1 MQILSLTLTNFKSH
15 RDRHVVFQP
24 GTNAICGENGA
35 GKTSILEAIAWTLF
49 DHRGAYKKE
58 DLIRS
63 GEKSAQARVAFISR
77 QDGRTYEVE
86 RCTTK
91 GYTIYDP
98 QLGNRL
104 NYRSLEAEVMP
115 WLRQQLGV
123 APGTDLSQL
132 FANTIGVPQGT
143 FTADFL
149 KATEDRKRVF
159 DSILKVE
166 EYKLANQK
174 MLSLEKYAKSESE
187 ALERD
192 IARYEDAL
200 QELDAAQQRQQ
211 TAMQAIAAAE
221 AALTQLEAELKTLQ
235 AERDALAAVVNQ
247 VQQGEL
253 RLQTLTAQIDA
264 QQQANQLLEA
274 SVQKA
279 QAALAQCEVHQESYA
294 AYLAAESALK
304 QLNEQMKRRL
314 ALLKQRDAQQKA
326 LAAGQAE
333 LTRLTLQLETLAQA
347 EQQLQA
353 LQPLIAQQVEL
364 ETQQAAVAE
373 SLNQLQALRVEE
385 RSLLTQQAKGQR
397 ELAEI
402 AEEIQRLQAMAAS
415 LPDVLG
421 LEQQRD
427 RLQTQLSRIDAA
439 RQFESELQA
448 LLTTAEQQR
457 DRHQAQSTTAL
468 AALRQMQAG
477 MPLLATDAVDA
488 VLQALQSGIDLNAEL
503 LGKIHAILADLAEQT
518 DAEAIRNQIQHV
530 KKAIDAAYRQQAEA
544 ANLAARQAQRQ
555 RLQTE
560 LQQTQARLQH
570 IQEALQAEAVTK
582 ERRSH
587 LIQSLSDLGDPRG
600 RSQLLQKDLAQR
612 PALQTQH
619 ERLQESQAAAAAAIA
634 SLETQLAEFAE
645 LETQID
651 AQNSIRQQHQ
661 SGYQIFL
668 QSQNAAEQLP
678 SLQQQLQAAI
688 AQVQTLERD
697 RTQAQTELDALKQH
711 YDPQRWHQVEADYS
725 AKRTQADQISG
736 GLPPQRQLLA
746 ELDRKLADLEA
757 IAAQRDQ
764 AQRDLKQRKQ
774 NHKFITFARKTY
786 KDAGPRI
793 TARYVQ
799 RVSQEADRLFRE
811 LMNRPNLSLEWT
823 AEYEILVR
831 EGAYSRRFI
840 NLSGGEQ
847 MCAALAVRLALLRV
861 VADLDVAFFDEPTT
875 NMDRPRRESLA
886 EAIANL
892 KSFRQLFVISHDDT
906 FEKVTE
912 NVIQITRET

>member
-1 MQILSLTLTNFKSH
+1 MQLLSITLTNFKSH
-15 RDRHVVFQP
+15 RDRHVIFQP

-58 DLIRS
+58 DLIRN

-77 QDGRTYEVE
+77 LDGRTYEVE

-91 GYTIYDP
+91 GYTIFDP

-104 NYRSLEAEVMP
+104 EYRHVDNEVLP
-115 WLRQQLGV
+115 WLRQQFGI
-123 APGTDLSQL
+123 APGTDLARL

-149 KATEDRKRVF
+149 KTAEDRKKVF

-166 EYKLANQK
+166 EYKQANQA

-200 QELDAAQQRQQ
+200 QEQAAAQQRQQ
-211 TAMQAIAAAE
+211 DVTQAIAAAE
-221 AALTQLEAELKTLQ
+221 AALTQLEAELTALQ
-235 AERDALAAVVNQ
+235 VEKEALAAQ
-247 VQQGEL
+247 AAEVQQAEL
-253 RLQTLTAQIDA
+253 KLQTLTTQIDG
-264 QQQANQLLEA
+264 QQQANRLLET
-274 SVQKA
+274 SVQQA
-279 QAALAQCEVHQESYA
+279 QTALAQCEAHRASHA
-294 AYLAAESALK
+294 AYLQAEAALK
-304 QLNEQMKRRL
+304 QLSEQAKRRSPL
-314 ALLKQRDAQQKA
+314 ITQRDAQQKT
-326 LAAGQAE
+326 LTQGQAE
-333 LTRLTLQLETLAQA
+333 LTRLTVQLESLSRAH
-347 EQQLQA
+347 QQLQT
-353 LQPLIAQQVEL
+353 LQPLVQQQVEL
-364 ETQQAAVAE
+364 ETQQAATAE
-373 SLNQLQALRVEE
+373 ALNQLQALRLEE
-385 RSLLTQQAKGQR
+385 RSLLTQQTKLQKD
-397 ELAEI
+397 LADLTQ
-402 AEEIQRLQAMAAS
+402 EIQRLQSLAATMANVAEI
-415 LPDVLG
+415 
-421 LEQQRD
+421 EQQRD
-427 RLQTQLSRIDAA
+427 RLQTQLSRLDAA
-439 RQFESELQA
+439 RQFEADLQA
-448 LLTTAEQQR
+448 LLRNAKEKR
-457 DRHQAQSTTAL
+457 DRHQVQSAAAL
-468 AALRQMQAG
+468 DTLRQMQAG

-488 VLQALQSGIDLNAEL
+488 VLQALQSGIELNADL
-503 LGKIHAILADLAEQT
+503 LGEIQDILTDLAKQT
-518 DAEAIRNQIQHV
+518 DAETLRQQLQQA
-530 KKAIDAAYRQQAEA
+530 KKAIDTAYRQQAEI
-544 ANLAARQAQRQ
+544 ANLPARQTQQQ
-555 RLQTE
+555 RLQAE
-560 LQQTQARLQH
+560 LQQTQARLQ
-570 IQEALQAEAVTK
+570 QVQQGLTTEAATK
-582 ERRSH
+582 ERRSQ
-587 LIQSLSDLGDPRG
+587 LIHSLSELGDPRG
-600 RSQLLQKDLAQR
+600 RSQLLQKDLAQQ
-612 PALQTQH
+612 PALQAQH
-619 ERLQESQAAAAAAIA
+619 DRLRASQQAAEAAIA
-634 SLETQLAEFAE
+634 MLETQLAEFAE
-645 LETQID
+645 LEPQIE
-651 AQNSIRQQHQ
+651 AQETLRQQHRA
-661 SGYQIFL
+661 GYQRFL

-688 AQVQTLERD
+688 AQVNALETE
-697 RTQAQTELDALKQH
+697 RTQAQTDLDRLKH
-711 YDPQRWHQVEADYS
+711 RYDPQRWHQVEADYS

-746 ELDRKLADLEA
+746 ELDRKLAELGA

-764 AQRDLKQRKQ
+764 AKLDLKQRDQ
-774 NHKFITFARKTY
+774 NRRFITFARKAY

-811 LMNRPNLSLEWT
+811 LMNRANLSLEWT
-823 AEYEILVR
+823 AEYEIVVR
-831 EGAYSRRFI
+831 EGAYARRLL

-912 NVIQITRET
+912 NVIQITRES

>member
-1 MQILSLTLTNFKSH
+1 MQLLSLTLTNFKSH

-49 DHRGAYKKE
+49 GYQGPYRRE
-58 DLIRS
+58 DLIRN

-91 GYTIYDP
+91 GYVIYDP
-98 QLGNRL
+98 QLGQKL
-104 NYRSLEAEVMP
+104 NYRHIEAEVMP

-123 APGTDLSQL
+123 PAGTDLSQL

-166 EYKLANQK
+166 EYKQANQK
-174 MLSLEKYAKSESE
+174 MLSLEKYAKSEVE

-192 IARYEDAL
+192 IARYEAAL
-200 QELDAAQQRQQ
+200 QELGPTQQRQQ
-211 TAMQAIAAAE
+211 SAIQAIATAE
-221 AALTQLEAELKTLQ
+221 ATLMQLEADLQTLQ
-235 AERDALAAVVNQ
+235 AEKEALAAQANQ
-247 VQQGEL
+247 VQQAEL
-253 RLQTLTAQIDA
+253 RLQALTTQIEA
-264 QQQANQLLEA
+264 QQQTHPVLAA
-274 SVQKA
+274 SVQQA
-279 QAALAQCEVHQESYA
+279 EAALAQCEAHRASHT
-294 AYLAAESALK
+294 AYLQAEATLK
-304 QLNEQMKRRL
+304 QLNEQFKQRSP
-314 ALLKQRDAQQKA
+314 LLKQRDAQQQA

-333 LTRLTLQLETLAQA
+333 LTRLSLQLETLAQA

-353 LQPLIAQQVEL
+353 LQPQIAQQVEL
-364 ETQQAAVAE
+364 ETQQVAVAE
-373 SLNQLQALRVEE
+373 ALNQFQAMRVEE
-385 RSLLTQQAKGQR
+385 RSLLAQETKLQK
-397 ELAEI
+397 ELAGVF
-402 AEEIQRLQAMAAS
+402 EEIQRLQALAAQ
-415 LPDVLG
+415 LVDVAS

-427 RLQTQLSRIDAA
+427 RLQTQLSRLEAA
-439 RQFESELQA
+439 RQFEGELQT
-448 LLTTAEQQR
+448 LLTAAEQQR
-457 DRHQAQSTTAL
+457 DRHRVQAAAAL
-468 AALRQMQAG
+468 DTLRQMQTG
-477 MPLLATDAVDA
+477 IPLLATDAVDT
-488 VLQALQSGIDLNAEL
+488 VLQALQDGIDLNAEL
-503 LGKIHAILADLAEQT
+503 LDKIRAILTDLAKQT
-518 DAEAIRNQIQHV
+518 DAAAIRKQMQQV
-530 KKAIDAAYRQQAEA
+530 KKAIDTAYRQQAA
-544 ANLAARQAQRQ
+544 VANLPAQQAQQQ
-555 RLQTE
+555 RLQGE
-560 LQQTQARLQH
+560 LQQTQARLQ
-570 IQEALQAEAVTK
+570 QLQQALQAEAATQ

-587 LIQSLSDLGDPRG
+587 LMQALSDLGDPRG
-600 RSQLLQKDLAQR
+600 RSQLLQQDLAQR
-612 PALQTQH
+612 PSLQAQY
-619 ERLQESQAAAAAAIA
+619 ERLQGSQAEVAAAIA
-634 SLETQLAEFAE
+634 QLDAQLAEFAE

-651 AQNSIRQQHQ
+651 AQTAIRQQHQ
-661 SGYQIFL
+661 AGYQLFL
-668 QSQNAAEQLP
+668 QAQTTAEQLP

-688 AQVQTLERD
+688 AQVATLEAERAQV
-697 RTQAQTELDALKQH
+697 QAELATLKQH

-725 AKRTQADQISG
+725 AKRSQADQISG

-746 ELDRKLADLEA
+746 ELDRKLAELGA

-764 AQRDLKQRKQ
+764 AQGDLTQRKQ
-774 NHKFITFARKTY
+774 NQKFIAFARKAY

-793 TARYVQ
+793 TTRYVQ

-823 AEYEILVR
+823 ADYEILVR
-831 EGAYSRRFI
+831 EGAYDRRFI

-912 NVIQITRET
+912 NVIQITREV

>member
-1 MQILSLTLTNFKSH
+1 MQLLSLTLTNFKSH

-49 DHRGAYKKE
+49 AYQGPYRKE

-63 GEKSAQARVAFISR
+63 GEKSAQARVAFIS
-77 QDGRTYEVE
+77 QKDGRTYEVE

-91 GYTIYDP
+91 GYIVYDP

-104 NYRSLEAEVMP
+104 NYRSVEAEVMP

-192 IARYEDAL
+192 IARYEEAL

-211 TAMQAIAAAE
+211 TATQAIAAAE
-221 AALTQLEAELKTLQ
+221 AALTQLEVELKTLQ

-264 QQQANQLLEA
+264 QQQANQLLET

-294 AYLAAESALK
+294 AYLAAETTLK
-304 QLNEQMKRRL
+304 QLNEQMKRRSP
-314 ALLKQRDAQQKA
+314 LLKQRDTQQKA
-326 LAAGQAE
+326 LATGQAE

-364 ETQQAAVAE
+364 EAQQAAVAE

-385 RSLLTQQAKGQR
+385 RSLLTQQAKGQK

-402 AEEIQRLQAMAAS
+402 AEEIQRLQAMATS

-427 RLQTQLSRIDAA
+427 RLQTRLSRIDAA
-439 RQFESELQA
+439 RQFESELQN

-457 DRHQAQSTTAL
+457 DRHQAQSTAAL

-477 MPLLATDAVDA
+477 MPLLATEAVDA
-488 VLQALQSGIDLNAEL
+488 VLQALQSGIDLNTDL

-530 KKAIDAAYRQQAEA
+530 KKAIDAAYRQQAEV
-544 ANLAARQAQRQ
+544 ANLAARQAQQQ
-555 RLQTE
+555 RLQME

-570 IQEALQAEAVTK
+570 IQQALQAETATK

-661 SGYQIFL
+661 SGYQLFL

-697 RTQAQTELDALKQH
+697 RTQAQTELDTLKQR

-746 ELDRKLADLEA
+746 ELDRKLADLGA

-764 AQRDLKQRKQ
+764 AKLDLKQRDK
-774 NHKFITFARKTY
+774 NRRFITFARKTY

-823 AEYEILVR
+823 AEYEIVVR

>member
-1 MQILSLTLTNFKSH
+1 MQLLTLTLTNFKSH

-49 DHRGAYKKE
+49 AYQGPYRKE
-58 DLIRS
+58 DLIRN

-91 GYTIYDP
+91 GYVIYDP
-98 QLGNRL
+98 QLGQKL
-104 NYRSLEAEVMP
+104 PYRNLEAEVMP

-123 APGTDLSQL
+123 AGGTDLSQL

-166 EYKLANQK
+166 EYKQANQK
-174 MLSLEKYAKSESE
+174 MLSLEKYAKSEVE
-187 ALERD
+187 TLERD
-192 IARYEDAL
+192 IARYEEAL
-200 QELDAAQQRQQ
+200 QDLEATQQRQQ
-211 TAMQAIAAAE
+211 TVTQAIATAE
-221 AALTQLEAELKTLQ
+221 ATLIQLEADLATLQ
-235 AERDALAAVVNQ
+235 TEKEALAALANQ
-247 VQQGEL
+247 LQQAEL
-253 RLQTLTAQIDA
+253 RLQTLTTQIAA
-264 QQQANQLLEA
+264 QQQTNQVLET

-279 QAALAQCEVHQESYA
+279 EAALAQCEAHRASHA
-294 AYLAAESALK
+294 AYLQAEATLK
-304 QLNEQMKRRL
+304 QLNEQLKQRSPL
-314 ALLKQRDAQQKA
+314 VKQRDAQQKA

-333 LTRLTLQLETLAQA
+333 LTRLSLQLEALAQA
-347 EQQLQA
+347 QQQLQA
-353 LQPLIAQQVEL
+353 LQPGIAQQAEL
-364 ETQQAAVAE
+364 EAQQAAVAE
-373 SLNQLQALRVEE
+373 SLNQLQAMRVEE
-385 RSLLTQQAKGQR
+385 RSLLSQQGKLQENLA
-397 ELAEI
+397 ELARD
-402 AEEIQRLQAMAAS
+402 IQRLQALAENLA
-415 LPDVLG
+415 DVSS

-427 RLQTQLSRIDAA
+427 RLQTQLSRLEAA
-439 RQFESELQA
+439 RQFEGELQT
-448 LLTTAEQQR
+448 LLTGAEQQR
-457 DRHQAQSTTAL
+457 DRHRAQAAAAL
-468 AALRQMQAG
+468 DTLRQMQAG

-488 VLQALQSGIDLNAEL
+488 VLQALQEGIDLNSEL
-503 LGKIHAILADLAEQT
+503 LSNIRAILTDLAAQT
-518 DAEAIRNQIQHV
+518 DAEAIRKQIQQT
-530 KKAIDAAYRQQAEA
+530 KKAIDAAYRQRAEVD
-544 ANLAARQAQRQ
+544 NLPAQQAQQQ
-555 RLQTE
+555 RLRGE
-560 LQQTQARLQH
+560 LQQAQSRLQ
-570 IQEALQAEAVTK
+570 QLQQSLQAETATK

-587 LIQSLSDLGDPRG
+587 LIQALSDLGDPRG
-600 RSQLLQKDLAQR
+600 RSQLLQQDLAQQ
-612 PALQTQH
+612 PTLQAQY
-619 ERLQESQAAAAAAIA
+619 ERLKASQADAAAAIA
-634 SLETQLAEFAE
+634 QLDAQLAEFAE

-651 AQNSIRQQHQ
+651 TQTAIRQQHQ
-661 SGYQIFL
+661 VGYQHFL
-668 QSQNAAEQLP
+668 QAQATAEPLP

-688 AQVQTLERD
+688 AQVATLEAERAQV
-697 RTQAQTELDALKQH
+697 QAELDELQQR

-725 AKRTQADQISG
+725 AKRSQADQISG

-746 ELDRKLADLEA
+746 ELDRKLAELGA

-764 AQRDLKQRKQ
+764 AQHDLKQRKH

-799 RVSQEADRLFRE
+799 QVSQEGDRLFRE

-831 EGAYSRRFI
+831 EGGYTRRFI

-912 NVIQITRET
+912 NVIQVTREV